1 MFVYYRTLWKNRPAK
16 FIENPA
22 LFIEFEESYIH
33 TNKYL
38 VAKSIKIYFNRKRF
52 KNEIF
57 IEEKKVI
64 IYLFFISSVI
74 KFNAYT
80 FQSNDKLL
88 CHRECFNIPR
98 RYEMI

>member
-1 MFVYYRTLWKNRPAK
+1 MFVYYRTFWKNRPAK

-38 VAKSIKIYFNRKRF
+38 VAKSIKIYFNRNRL

-57 IEEKKVI
+57 TEEKKEFNI
-64 IYLFFISSVI
+64 CFFISSEI
-74 KFNAYT
+74 KIQWLF
-80 FQSNDKLL
+80 
-88 CHRECFNIPR
+88 IPWSSF
-98 RYEMI
+98 YVTVNVSISLEDMK